1 MIRHLLRVLGPG
13 LRCAGEGLDVP
24 RRYSV
29 PEAVVELGRLRAL
42 RLGRRRLISP
52 GRGVISGVTER
63 GSPSVPAGHGRSL
76 RRMKVFTVVGNRPQ
90 FIKAAPLSAAL
101 REAGIDEVVL
111 HTGQHWFHTLSQVF
125 FDQLSVPEP
134 RYRLEL
140 KTSDV
145 EKMRPFVAER
155 IREEQPDIVLVY
167 GDTNSTLA
175 GARASGD
182 ASIPLAHVEAGLRSC
197 DLAMPE
203 EHNRIET
210 DRLAWLLFCP
220 DDRSRQTLRQEGVL
234 GRIYVVGDVMA
245 DASRLFTPVARTAFP
260 VPYEPGSYVVVTIHR
275 QANVEPPRLGAIVD
289 GLNALDELTVFPVHP
304 RTRERLEVGGLALAE
319 HVRLIEP
326 LSYLELASLASQARV
341 IVTDSGGLQKEA
353 YWYGVPCVTVRPS
366 TEWVDT
372 VAVGANVLVD
382 ADAAAIAQAVTTAAI
397 PPSLPVLYGDGHAS
411 ERIAQV
417 LAATIPSR

>member
-1 MIRHLLRVLGPG
+1 
-13 LRCAGEGLDVP
+13 
-24 RRYSV
+24 
-29 PEAVVELGRLRAL
+29 
-42 RLGRRRLISP
+42 
-52 GRGVISGVTER
+52 
-63 GSPSVPAGHGRSL
+63 
-76 RRMKVFTVVGNRPQ
+76 MKVFTVVGNRPQ

-111 HTGQHWFHTLSQVF
+111 HTGQHWYHVMSQVF
-125 FDQLSVPEP
+125 FDQLGLAEP
-134 RYRLEL
+134 RYRLDL
-140 KTSDV
+140 HTSDTAR
-145 EKMRPFVAER
+145 MQPAIAER
-155 IREEQPDIVLVY
+155 IAAESPDIVLVY

-175 GARASGD
+175 GAKAAAD
-182 ASIPLAHVEAGLRSC
+182 ASIPLAHVEAGLRSG
-197 DLAMPE
+197 DLSMPE

-210 DRLAWLLFCP
+210 DRLSWLLFCP
-220 DDRSRQTLRQEGVL
+220 DDRSKRTLEAEEVL

-245 DASRLFTPVARTAFP
+245 DASRLFAPLARAAFP
-260 VPYEPGSYVVVTIHR
+260 VPHKPRSYVIATIHR
-275 QANVEPPRLGAIVD
+275 QANVEQPRLGRIVE
-289 GLNALDELTVFPVHP
+289 GLDRIDEMVVFPVHP
-304 RTRERLEVGGLALAE
+304 RTRARLQEDGLTLGS

-372 VAVGANVLVD
+372 VAIGANVLVD
-382 ADAAAIAQAVTTAAI
+382 DDPEALAAAVANASL
-397 PPSLPVLYGDGHAS
+397 PPNRPVLYGDGHAS